1 MAGTMAGRGIMVGIT
16 PTTADTLVGTTPI
29 MVDTMVRTT
38 ARIMEVTTV
47 PITADIMAVGAAA
60 GGGKKGAIPDPRPK
74 DERSNEFKFGA
85 RHRARL
91 LMTNWCLSNKDSATT
106 ACTPPGRELDDGG

>member
-1 MAGTMAGRGIMVGIT
+1 MAGTMAGRGT
-16 PTTADTLVGTTPI
+16 
-29 MVDTMVRTT
+29 MVDTIPTIADTMVDTT
-38 ARIMEVTTV
+38 ARITADIMEVTTV
-47 PITADIMAVGAAA
+47 PITADIMAVEAAA

-106 ACTPPGRELDDGG
+106 AFTPPGRASLAMVDERQAA